1 MDAESSDKDKDGLA
15 RKEKVIRDKAGEVDE
30 MKLIPKTRW
39 CIYKQVYWRRHEKPP
54 LAKYQTASGKQEYIM

>member
-30 MKLIPKTRW
+30 MKLIPKTR
-39 CIYKQVYWRRHEKPP
+39 
-54 LAKYQTASGKQEYIM
+54 